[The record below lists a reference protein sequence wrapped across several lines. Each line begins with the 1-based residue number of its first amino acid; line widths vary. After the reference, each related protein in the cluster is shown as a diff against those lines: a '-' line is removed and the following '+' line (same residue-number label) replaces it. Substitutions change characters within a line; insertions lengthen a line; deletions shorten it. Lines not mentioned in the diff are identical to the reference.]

1 MAQFEV
7 IMPKLGESII
17 EATITRWIKKP
28 GDTIEEDD
36 PIVEIATDKVDSEI
50 PSPVEGKLIE
60 VKYNEGDV
68 VDVGKVIAIIE
79 TEPGAAE
86 EQSKDTPQR
95 KEETA
100 TISNKPE
107 YAENQAD
114 GGVAQPKAEKA
125 ETKQPA
131 GTNADA
137 EAKAG
142 ETKGKAEAQAEEAE
156 AQDEGMEVQAKESLT
171 QSEDEDETESD
182 RFYSP
187 LVKNIAKA
195 EGITGKELEKVKGT
209 GKEGRV
215 TKNDLLSYL
224 EQRGQQPEKSAEP
237 QKQQQP
243 QADQAKAAPK
253 TSVPSTAKP
262 APPVTAQQGDE
273 IIEMDRMRKLIA
285 DHMVMSKQVS
295 PHVTSFIEVDVT
307 NMVMWREKV
316 KDEFLKREKEKITFT
331 PIFVEAATQA
341 IKELP
346 GVNASVDGYNVILRK
361 NINIGIAAALPN
373 GNLIVPVIKNSDQK
387 SLLGLAKD
395 VNSLA
400 DKARKG
406 KLEPDDI
413 QGGTF
418 TITNLGTF
426 GSITGSP
433 IINQPQVAILGLG
446 VIKKKPVVLETEH
459 GDVIAIR
466 HIVILSLA
474 YDHRVV
480 DGALGGKFL
489 QKMQQILESFDTNRT
504 I

>member
-17 EATITRWIKKP
+17 EATITRWLKQP

-50 PSPVEGKLIE
+50 PSPVEGQLIE
-60 VKYNEGDV
+60 LKYNEGDIV
-68 VDVGKVIAIIE
+68 EVGKVIAIIE
-79 TEPGAAE
+79 TEPGS
-86 EQSKDTPQR
+86 SKPVSKPTADKSEVSATSTEKSGTEKPSSDSINLQPVIENKN
-95 KEETA
+95 KEDIET
-100 TISNKPE
+100 T
-107 YAENQAD
+107 
-114 GGVAQPKAEKA
+114 V
-125 ETKQPA
+125 
-131 GTNADA
+131 DA
-137 EAKAG
+137 
-142 ETKGKAEAQAEEAE
+142 
-156 AQDEGMEVQAKESLT
+156 
-171 QSEDEDETESD
+171 SD

-187 LVKNIAKA
+187 LVKNIAKT
-195 EGITGKELEKVKGT
+195 EGLSINELNKITGT
-209 GKEGRV
+209 GKDGRV
-215 TKNDLLSYL
+215 TKNDLLSFL
-224 EQRGQQPEKSAEP
+224 EKRDDQTDQSVDEIKSAQVKSEP
-237 QKQQQP
+237 V
-243 QADQAKAAPK
+243 
-253 TSVPSTAKP
+253 TSATRANIPSTAKP
-262 APPVTAQQGDE
+262 APQVTAHQGDE
-273 IIEMDRMRKLIA
+273 IVEMDRMRKLIA

-307 NMVMWREKV
+307 NMVQWREKV
-316 KDEFLKREKEKITFT
+316 KDEFFKREKEKITFT
-331 PIFVEAATQA
+331 PIFVEAATLA
-341 IKELP
+341 IKELR

-361 NINIGIAAALPN
+361 NINIGIAAALPT
-373 GNLIVPVIKNSDQK
+373 GNLIVPVIKNADQK

-400 DKARKG
+400 EKARKN
-406 KLEPDDI
+406 KLDPDDI

-446 VIKKKPVVLETEH
+446 VIKKKPVVLETEQ

-466 HIVILSLA
+466 HMIILSLA